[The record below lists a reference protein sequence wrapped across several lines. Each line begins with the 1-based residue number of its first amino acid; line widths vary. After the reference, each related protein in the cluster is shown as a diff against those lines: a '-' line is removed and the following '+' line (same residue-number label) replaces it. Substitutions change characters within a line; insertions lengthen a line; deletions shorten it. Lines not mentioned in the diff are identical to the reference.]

1 MLYVHSSFA
10 LSSNIT
16 FAMAYQ
22 DRGLSTEIGED
33 SRTPRVVL
41 RRAPQ
46 TELNTQ
52 LAVYESREHVG
63 TSSGQQLAV
72 QGLNTSNRRRRN
84 RRRGFGLFGALIFVL
99 SVGYLFKPQPGIPQ
113 TDYAARTRHVMSTT
127 PLIDGHNDMPA
138 LIRVELK
145 NHIYDK
151 RFTFRRG
158 LLSTTDLVKLR
169 TGRVG
174 GQFWSAFVPC
184 VGEMADDFNVPT
196 VCNMQSCS
204 SLGASSL
211 TDYLAPDTGYARTD

>member
-1 MLYVHSSFA
+1 VLYVRSSFT
-10 LSSNIT
+10 LSSSIT

-22 DRGLSTEIGED
+22 YRGLGTEIGED

-46 TELNTQ
+46 TELNAQ
-52 LAVYESREHVG
+52 LTVYESRERVG
-63 TSSGQQLAV
+63 TSSDQQLAV
-72 QGLNTSNRRRRN
+72 QGLNASNRRRRN
-84 RRRGFGLFGALIFVL
+84 RRRGYGLFGALIFVL
-99 SVGYLFKPQPGIPQ
+99 SVGYFFKSQPGIPQ

-151 RFTFRRG
+151 RFTFREG

-184 VGEMADDFNVPT
+184 VNEMADDFNVPT
-196 VCNMQSCS
+196 VCN
-204 SLGASSL
+204 LVR
-211 TDYLAPDTGYARTD
+211 ARERRH

>member
-1 MLYVHSSFA
+1 
-10 LSSNIT
+10 
-16 FAMAYQ
+16 MAHQ
-22 DRGLSTEIGED
+22 DRGLNTEIGED
-33 SRTPRVVL
+33 SRAPRLVL

-46 TELNTQ
+46 TELDTQ
-52 LAVYESREHVG
+52 LTLYESCHQVG

-72 QGLNTSNRRRRN
+72 QGLNARSHQRRN
-84 RRRGFGLFGALIFVL
+84 RRRGYGLFSVLLLALSL
-99 SVGYLFKPQPGIPQ
+99 GYLRRPQPGIPQ
-113 TDYAARTRHVMSTT
+113 TDYAARTRNVMSTT

-151 RFTFRRG
+151 RFTFREG

-184 VGEMADDFNVPT
+184 VDEMADDFNVPT
-196 VCNMQSCS
+196 VQSRS
-204 SLGASSL
+204 SLRMPRL
-211 TDYLAPDTGYARTD
+211 KFCLAPDTGYSRTD